1 MFNLNNKTFVIT
13 GTSSGIGFY
22 LASNICKLKCK
33 VIGISRK
40 KTTLSHKNFKNIC
53 GDINSINDI
62 EYLYKT
68 IKKKYKK
75 IDVLINNAGL
85 SKSGYDLNNF
95 NANIQ
100 TNLISTFALT
110 KRFINL
116 FDSKGGNIINISSI
130 ASKYGFSN
138 NPGYN
143 ASKAG
148 LNSLTQS
155 IANDYSKKKIRCNSI
170 LLGYFKTRMTEKSFN
185 SHKLKK
191 QREDK
196 TMLKRWGEKK
206 EILGPILFLSSNLS
220 NYITGQSIAIDG
232 GWTSKSI

>member
-13 GTSSGIGFY
+13 GTSSGIGFH
-22 LASNICKLKCK
+22 LANNICKLKCK

-40 KTTLSHKNFKNIC
+40 KTLINHKNFKNIN

-62 EYLYKT
+62 EYFYKT
-68 IKKKYKK
+68 IKQKYKK

-85 SKSGYDLNNF
+85 SKSGYNLSNF

-100 TNLISTFALT
+100 TNLISTFSLT
-110 KRFINL
+110 KKFITL
-116 FDSKGGNIINISSI
+116 FNSKGGNIINISSI

-155 IANDYSKKKIRCNSI
+155 IANDYSKTNIRCNSI

-196 TMLKRWGEKK
+196 TMLQRWGKKK
-206 EILGPILFLSSNLS
+206 EILGPILFLSSDLS
-220 NYITGQSIAIDG
+220 SYITGQNIIVDG